1 MKLRLDERS
10 ARLRLNKS
18 DIEALKSQD
27 SVKTVV
33 TLPGGNF
40 EYSIESKS
48 DIEKVECI
56 LSGSAFLVLLPAAMA
71 EKWVQS
77 DDVGIYAAVPVGNDG
92 KAVQII
98 LEKDF
103 PCLHGDPG
111 EQSGRFDDLANQ

>member
-77 DDVGIYAAVPVGNDG
+77 DDVGIYAAVSVGNDG